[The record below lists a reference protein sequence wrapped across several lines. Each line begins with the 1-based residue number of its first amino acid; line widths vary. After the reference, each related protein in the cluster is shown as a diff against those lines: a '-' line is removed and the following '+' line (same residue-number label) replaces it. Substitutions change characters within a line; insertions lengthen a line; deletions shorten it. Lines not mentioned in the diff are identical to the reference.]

1 MHLAIISHKKNEYK
15 CEIIKSLDNDKIT
28 FCDHA
33 DFTDLC
39 KGGHIPS
46 TKFIKSVKLLNTA
59 GAYWRGDENN
69 KQLTRIYGISFPK
82 EKLLKEY
89 LQLIDEAKKRDHRV
103 IGKKLGLFT
112 FSENVGLGL
121 PLWLP
126 EGTELRSRLEEFLK
140 TAQKKAGYEMVITP
154 HIGNKKLYV
163 QSGHYDKYG
172 ESTFFPIK
180 TPKEDEEFLL
190 KPMSNGQ
197 WCRLYD
203 GNP

>member
-1 MHLAIISHKKNEYK
+1 MLILLIY
-15 CEIIKSLDNDKIT
+15 
-28 FCDHA
+28 
-33 DFTDLC
+33 

-89 LQLIDEAKKRDHRV
+89 LQLIEEAKKRDHRV
-103 IGKKLGLFT
+103 LGKQLGLFT
-112 FSENVGLGL
+112 FSKNVGLGL
-121 PLWLP
+121 YYGCLK
-126 EGTELRSRLEEFLK
+126 ELNLDLNLLEEFLK
-140 TAQKKAGYEMVITP
+140 TAQKAGYEMVITP

-190 KPMSNGQ
+190 IPMNCPHHCEIYSSRKWSYKDLPVRYAEFGTVRYEQ
-197 WCRLYD
+197 SGELHLTD
-203 GNP
+203 